1 MKRIAEFMASR
12 DVSRAAPLVAALAIA
27 GVVTAG
33 IGGCATGFSSTN
45 AKPAFI
51 GTITTAT
58 YDGTSDDLLTAGLG
72 KSGLGSATAPA
83 IANPPAP
90 TAAELRRLAIYAN
103 YRALV
108 DANAKGGY
116 GTLYGPNIDA
126 DGKDTLGEGRIAG
139 TEYLA
144 YADDGTGT
152 KNVTMMVQVPASFS
166 ADRPCIV
173 SAASSGSRGVYGA
186 IGTAG
191 EWGLK
196 HGCAVTYT
204 DKGTGSGVHDLASN
218 SINLHDG
225 TRANA
230 TIARRS
236 SNFTAALSSADH
248 LAFNAVHPY
257 RIAVKHAHSQQN
269 PEKDWGSDTLNAI
282 RFAFFVLNEEL
293 APKSSDGRA
302 SVRFHP
308 ANTIVIASSVSNG
321 ASAAIAAAEQD
332 TEGLIDGVAVSEPN
346 VYAPPN
352 PALKIVRGATTT
364 SGTGKPLYD
373 YVTFANLLAPCAS
386 LSARVAGA
394 PGVAAVLP
402 APAIAANRCAALKE
416 QGLISATETGRQ
428 AEETLDLLLAYGW
441 QPESIPIIPTHY
453 MLAVPPIATT
463 YSNTYGRFSVKDN
476 LCALSFAATDASGKP
491 APITPV
497 QLAQVFGNGNGIPAT
512 ATINI
517 VNNANPG
524 GPLNSPISVSPST
537 AKQDYNFDAAL
548 CQRQLATGNDG
559 NAQRVQAGI
568 KETLRTANLR
578 GKPALIVHG
587 RADALIPASFSSRP
601 YVGQNRIV
609 EGAASRLSYI
619 EVTNAQHLDAF
630 IDLGATP
637 GYDARFVPLH
647 YYFVQA
653 LDLMWAHLTKGAP
666 LPPSQVVRT
675 TPRGGTPGSAPA
687 LTAANVPPIR
697 NAPAAN
703 DLITF
708 AGTTL
713 TIPD

>member
-1 MKRIAEFMASR
+1 MQRTTRILLRGTAR
-12 DVSRAAPLVAALAIA
+12 RARAVLAVGGVAAC
-27 GVVTAG
+27 
-33 IGGCATGFSSTN
+33 IGGCASVSSTN
-45 AKPAFI
+45 TKPAFVVDPI
-51 GTITTAT
+51 AKAT

-72 KSGLGSATAPA
+72 KTGLGSATAPG
-83 IANPPAP
+83 IVNPTAP
-90 TAAELRRLAIYAN
+90 TAADLRRLAIYTN

-108 DANAKGGY
+108 DVNAKGGY

-126 DGKDTLGEGRIAG
+126 EGKDTLGEGRIAG

-144 YADDGTGT
+144 YADDGSGRRT
-152 KNVTMMVQVPASFS
+152 VTMMVQVPAGFD

-173 SAASSGSRGVYGA
+173 SASSSGSRGVYGA

-196 HGCAVTYT
+196 HGCAVAYT

-218 SINLHDG
+218 SINLRDG

-230 TIARRS
+230 AIERRN

-248 LAFNAVHPY
+248 LAFNATHPY

-282 RFAFFVLNEEL
+282 RFAFYVLNEQL
-293 APKSSDGRA
+293 AAKSSDGRA
-302 SVRFHP
+302 GVRFQP

-332 TEGLIDGVAVSEPN
+332 AEGLIDGVAVSEPN
-346 VYAPPN
+346 LYVPPN
-352 PALKIVRGATTT
+352 AALRVVRGTTAT
-364 SGTGKPLYD
+364 SGTGKSLYD
-373 YVTFANLLAPCAS
+373 YVTYANLFAPCAAR
-386 LSARVAGA
+386 SARLADA

-402 APAIAANRCAALKE
+402 APAIAANRCAALKAS
-416 QGLISATETGRQ
+416 GLLSSAEAGRE
-428 AEETLDLLLAYGW
+428 AEEALDLLLAYGW
-441 QPESIPIIPTHY
+441 QAESIPIIPTHY

-463 YSNTYGRFSVKDN
+463 YSNTYGRFGVRDN
-476 LCALSFAATDASGKP
+476 LCGLSFAATDASGRP
-491 APITPV
+491 APIPQV
-497 QLAQVFGNGNGIPAT
+497 QLAQVFGSGSGIPPT

-517 VNNANPG
+517 VNNADPS
-524 GPLNSPISVSPST
+524 GPRNSPVSVSPST
-537 AKQDYNFDAAL
+537 GKQDYNFDAAL
-548 CQRQLATGNDG
+548 CQRQLATGSDD

-568 KETLRTANLR
+568 RETLRTANLH

-587 RADALIPASFSSRP
+587 RADALVPVAFSSRP

-609 EGAASRLSYI
+609 EAAASKLTYV
-619 EVTNAQHLDAF
+619 EVTNAQHFDAF

-653 LDLMWAHLTKGAP
+653 MDLMWAHLTKGAP

-675 TPRGGTPGSAPA
+675 TPRGGMPGSAPP

-697 NAPAAN
+697 TAPPSA

-708 AGTTL
+708 SGTTL

>member
-1 MKRIAEFMASR
+1 MERTTEFAASR
-12 DVSRAAPLVAALAIA
+12 GIAFAARRVAALAIA
-27 GVVTAG
+27 GVVSAG
-33 IGGCATGFSSTN
+33 MGGCAAGLSSINT
-45 AKPAFI
+45 KPAFVGDI
-51 GTITTAT
+51 AKTT
-58 YDGTSDDLLTAGLG
+58 YDGTGDDLLTAGLG
-72 KSGLGSATAPA
+72 RTGLGSATAPA
-83 IANPPAP
+83 VANPGVP

-116 GTLYGPNIDA
+116 GTLYGPNVDA
-126 DGKDTLGEGRIAG
+126 EGKDTLGEGKIAG

-152 KNVTMMVQVPASFS
+152 KNVTMMVQVPATFN

-196 HGCAVTYT
+196 RGCAVVYT

-218 SINLHDG
+218 TVNVRDG
-225 TRANA
+225 TRAVS
-230 TIARRS
+230 TIVRRA
-236 SNFTAALSSADH
+236 SNFTAALTPADH
-248 LAFNAVHPY
+248 LTFNAVHPY

-282 RFAFFVLNEEL
+282 RFAYYVLNEQF
-293 APKSSDGRA
+293 APKGSDGRA
-302 SVRFHP
+302 SVRFNP

-346 VYAPPN
+346 VYVPPN
-352 PALKIVRGATTT
+352 PALRVVRGATTT
-364 SGTGKPLYD
+364 TGTGKPLYD
-373 YVTFANLLAPCAS
+373 YVTYANLFAPCAS
-386 LSARVAGA
+386 LSARMAGA

-402 APAIAANRCAALKE
+402 APAIATNRCTALKE
-416 QGLISATETGRQ
+416 NGLLSSTEPGRQ
-428 AEETLDLLLAYGW
+428 AEEALDLLLAYGW

-453 MLAVPPIATT
+453 MLAVPAIAMT
-463 YSNTYGRFSVKDN
+463 YSNTYGRFSVKEN

-491 APITPV
+491 APMTPV
-497 QLAQVFGNGNGIPAT
+497 QLAQVFGNGNGIPPT

-517 VNNANPG
+517 VNNASPA
-524 GPLNSPISVSPST
+524 GPINSPISVSPST
-537 AKQDYNFDAAL
+537 AKQDYNVDAAL
-548 CQRQLATGNDG
+548 CQRQLATGSDE

-587 RADALIPASFSSRP
+587 RADALIPVTFSSRP
-601 YVGQNRIV
+601 YAGQNRIV
-609 EGAASRLSYI
+609 EGAASKLSYI
-619 EVTNAQHLDAF
+619 EVTNAQHFDAF

-653 LDLMWAHLTKGAP
+653 MDLMWAHLTKSSP

-675 TPRGGTPGSAPA
+675 TPRGGAGAGVPA

-697 NAPAAN
+697 NAPAPGDA
-703 DLITF
+703 ITF